1 MSDDIKKPEELAQV
15 DYNPPNKKW
24 TDPIVKFRKGTFNY
38 ASVPNKLDYLDLPN
52 PGKWQPPNDKWP
64 IPENWKE
71 IILKGLKDRLDKYRS
86 LKIFMD
92 ICVSFGACADK

>member
-15 DYNPPNKKW
+15 NYKPPKKKW
-24 TDPIVKFRKGTFNY
+24 TDPIVEFKKGTFNY

-52 PGKWQPPNDKWP
+52 PGKWQPPDDKWP

-71 IILKGLKDRLDKYRS
+71 IILKGLKERLDKYRS

-92 ICVSFGACADK
+92 ICT